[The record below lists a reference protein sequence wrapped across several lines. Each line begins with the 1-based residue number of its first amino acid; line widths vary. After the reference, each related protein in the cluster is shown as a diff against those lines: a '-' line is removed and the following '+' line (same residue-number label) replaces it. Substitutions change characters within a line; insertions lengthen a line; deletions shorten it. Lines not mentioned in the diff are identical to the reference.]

1 MNKYLKIGLMTC
13 LLGVAVA
20 ANWLYASPTKDDSH
34 EAVHYHAGFRVYI
47 DGTLQ
52 DYSDYKYMN
61 FVPCSEHDVKKTPAE
76 EQIEKAHLHDGVGDV
91 VHTHR
96 AGAVWGDLFKN
107 IQVELPKDKQLKG
120 YINGIENEDIMETP
134 IKEYTTAI
142 FVVGDNNA
150 SHDKEIVSI
159 EHIKEV
165 EAKSELCGT
174 GDH

>member
-1 MNKYLKIGLMTC
+1 MNKYLKLGLI
-13 LLGVAVA
+13 LGALGVAVV
-20 ANWLYASPTKDDSH
+20 ANWMYSSPKESSDEHGS
-34 EAVHYHAGFRVYI
+34 VHYHAGFRVYI

-52 DYSDYKYMN
+52 DYSSYQYMN
-61 FVPCSEHDVKKTPAE
+61 FVPCSEHDAKKSPAE

-96 AGAVWGDLFKN
+96 SGAVWGDLFKN

-120 YINGIENEDIMETP
+120 YINGIENEDIMESP

-142 FVVGDNNA
+142 FIVGENKA
-150 SHDKEIVSI
+150 SHDKEMVSI
-159 EHIKEV
+159 DHIKEV

-174 GDH
+174 GE